1 LSDGID
7 DIDLNL
13 DDFKARVN
21 ADLVGKL
28 VNIASRC
35 ASFIGRY
42 FAGELSDEL
51 PAPEILDEFAAAG
64 ESIAADFDARRYS
77 KAVRR
82 IMALADRANQYVD
95 AAKPWVLIKAPARH
109 AEVQAIC
116 TQGLNLFR
124 VLAIYL
130 KPVLPAT
137 AARAEAFLNLPPQQ
151 WGDAGAALTGR
162 AIADYQP
169 LLTRVDGKAISAMIE
184 ESKTDATVDDG
195 DNTVTAAAAVTEV
208 DSGIEPLADEITI
221 DDFAKVDLR
230 IARIIEAQTVEGADK
245 LLRLTL
251 DVGSGKRQVLAGIK
265 SAYKPA
271 ELTGRLTA
279 IVANLA
285 PRKMRFGTSEGMLLA
300 AGPGGRDIFLL
311 TPDPGAKPGMRV
323 K

>member
-1 LSDGID
+1 
-7 DIDLNL
+7 
-13 DDFKARVN
+13 
-21 ADLVGKL
+21 L

-42 FAGELSDEL
+42 FGGKLSDEL
-51 PAPEILDEFAAAG
+51 PAPAMLDEFAAAG
-64 ESIAADFDARRYS
+64 EAIAADFDARRYS

-109 AEVQAIC
+109 GEVQAIC

-137 AARAEAFLNLPPQQ
+137 AARAEEFLNLPPQQ
-151 WGDAGAALTGR
+151 WNDAGAALTGR

-169 LLTRVDGKAISAMIE
+169 LLTRIDGKAISAMIE
-184 ESKTDATVDDG
+184 ESKTDATVGDG
-195 DNTVTAAAAVTEV
+195 DNTVTAAAADTVTTV
-208 DSGIEPLADEITI
+208 EPLADEITI
-221 DDFAKVDLR
+221 DDFAKIDLR
-230 IARIIEAQTVEGADK
+230 IARIIEAQTVDGADK

-265 SAYKPA
+265 SAYQPA
-271 ELTGRLTA
+271 QLTGRLTV

-285 PRKMRFGTSEGMLLA
+285 PRKMRFGTSEGCGCIPA
-300 AGPGGRDIFLL
+300 SRSRRFGR
-311 TPDPGAKPGMRV
+311 
-323 K
+323 